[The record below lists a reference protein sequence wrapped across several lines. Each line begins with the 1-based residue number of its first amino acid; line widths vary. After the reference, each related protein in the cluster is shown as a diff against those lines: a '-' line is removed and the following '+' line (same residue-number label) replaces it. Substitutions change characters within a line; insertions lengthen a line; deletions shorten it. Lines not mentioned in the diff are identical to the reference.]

1 MGSGFRIEAL
11 ASDQHAEIYIY
22 EDVGAGFFG
31 GVTAKEFARELK
43 AAGKV
48 RTIDV
53 RINSGG
59 GDVFDGL
66 AIYNLLR
73 EHEARKTVHV
83 DGLAASIAS
92 VIAMAGDEIRI
103 ADSAFL
109 MIHNAWG
116 MMMGDADEARKFA
129 SLLDQTTAAIADVY
143 AARTG
148 QPLDQLRQLMADE
161 TWMASEQAIE
171 MGFADSIVT
180 NYRVA
185 ASVAPRIDLSRFRAP
200 PAPVKSST
208 ARPLYNQHRIRLDRI
223 MAERLLRNP
232 KAIRAL

>member
-1 MGSGFRIEAL
+1 MGSGFRIEAR
-11 ASDQHAEIYIY
+11 AREEQAEIYIY

-31 GVTAKEFARELK
+31 GVTAKEFARQLK

-48 RTIDV
+48 RSLDI

-73 EHEARKTVHV
+73 EHEAAKTVHV

-103 ADSAFL
+103 ADSGFL
-109 MIHNAWG
+109 MVHNAWG
-116 MMMGDADEARKFA
+116 VMMGDAEEARKFA
-129 SLLDQTTAAIADVY
+129 ALLDQTTSAIADVY
-143 AARTG
+143 VARTG
-148 QPLDQLRQLMADE
+148 RPLEKVLELMAAE
-161 TWMASEQAIE
+161 TWMGSEQAVE
-171 MGFADSIVT
+171 LGFADAIVT

-185 ASVAPRIDLSRFRAP
+185 ASIAPRIDLSRFRAP
-200 PAPVKSST
+200 PAPVARSA
-208 ARPLYNQHRIRLDRI
+208 ARPLYNQHRARLERLR
-223 MAERLLRNP
+223 AERCLRNP
-232 KAIRAL
+232 KAVRAL